1 MDTDHKLKS
10 QRAFE
15 ILKSGHTLWHSIVR
29 AARLGHTTT
38 LLQLLYRMKNLIET
52 AISSLDT

>member
-1 MDTDHKLKS
+1 MDKNYKLKT

-29 AARLGHTTT
+29 AARLGHTTA
-38 LLQLLYRMKNLIET
+38 LLQLLHRMKNLILIKYE
-52 AISSLDT
+52 IQ